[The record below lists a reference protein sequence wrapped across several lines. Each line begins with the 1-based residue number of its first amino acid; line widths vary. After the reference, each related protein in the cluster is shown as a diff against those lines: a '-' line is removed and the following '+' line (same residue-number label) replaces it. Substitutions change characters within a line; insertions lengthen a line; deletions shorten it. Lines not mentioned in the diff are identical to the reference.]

1 VSINVNRRRTSS
13 PTRKY
18 ARYMSQKWRVRVTTG
33 APDEAKVQ
41 DIVRRLPDDT
51 SPSYV
56 GYGDDLELRIVAISV
71 EADDE
76 GTARTNAIRLVKDAC
91 RAVDW
96 DWEPE
101 ARSITAA

>member
-1 VSINVNRRRTSS
+1 MSN
-13 PTRKY
+13 Y
-18 ARYMSQKWRVRVTTG
+18 ARCMAQKWRVNVTTG
-33 APDEAKVQ
+33 APDEAKAQ
-41 DIVRRLPDDT
+41 DIVRRLPDD
-51 SPSYV
+51 SRPAYI
-56 GYGDDLELRIVAISV
+56 GFGDDLALRIVAVSV
-71 EADDE
+71 EANDE

>member
-1 VSINVNRRRTSS
+1 MANVSRRD
-13 PTRKY
+13 Y
-18 ARYMSQKWRVRVTTG
+18 ARYMSQKWRVKVTTG
-33 APDEAKVQ
+33 APDEATAQ

-51 SPSYV
+51 SPAYV
-56 GYGDDLELRIVAISV
+56 GYGDDLALRIVAISV
-71 EADDE
+71 EGDDE